1 MLIADWRIDIWI
13 EIHLSYSSGVN
24 RGGRVFD
31 AFAPICFSFIL
42 RFIRFPEPVDN
53 FFFVETQG
61 HCAWHPSPF
70 SIFVMSSS
78 SPMNLSSILPLSVAM
93 SIALRFCRSCI
104 HNCSISFIT
113 EIRCVGETISTLL
126 SNASCHIFG
135 SSCIADIYAPSF
147 WYKHHNKVC
156 FVLA

>member
-53 FFFVETQG
+53 FFV
-61 HCAWHPSPF
+61 ADSRALRVASKPF

-78 SPMNLSSILPLSVAM
+78 SPMNLSSILPLSD
-93 SIALRFCRSCI
+93 
-104 HNCSISFIT
+104 
-113 EIRCVGETISTLL
+113 E
-126 SNASCHIFG
+126 
-135 SSCIADIYAPSF
+135 
-147 WYKHHNKVC
+147 
-156 FVLA
+156 

>member
-53 FFFVETQG
+53 FCCRLKG
-61 HCAWHPSPF
+61 
-70 SIFVMSSS
+70 
-78 SPMNLSSILPLSVAM
+78 
-93 SIALRFCRSCI
+93 IARGIQALFYFCYV
-104 HNCSISFIT
+104 F
-113 EIRCVGETISTLL
+113 
-126 SNASCHIFG
+126 
-135 SSCIADIYAPSF
+135 
-147 WYKHHNKVC
+147 K
-156 FVLA
+156 